1 MPMKKRIFKK
11 SNKEILIKPTITQ
24 NLRTSPIRLH
34 LLRQN
39 LLPTERTRDLPTSR
53 DLRLTRPSM
62 LTLEAQKV
70 ENATHADGV
79 KTRHHLRDT
88 GVVIVLL
95 EANRAVE
102 TLLKA
107 KERALG

>member
-1 MPMKKRIFKK
+1 MSVKKKQDKYLKKRLEQRNQT
-11 SNKEILIKPTITQ
+11 SNQFTS

-53 DLRLTRPSM
+53 DLRLARPSM
-62 LTLEAQKV
+62 LTLEAQEV

-102 TLLKA
+102 TLL
-107 KERALG
+107 

>member
-1 MPMKKRIFKK
+1 
-11 SNKEILIKPTITQ
+11 
-24 NLRTSPIRLH
+24 
-34 LLRQN
+34 
-39 LLPTERTRDLPTSR
+39 
-53 DLRLTRPSM
+53 M
-62 LTLEAQKV
+62 LTLEAQEV

-88 GVVIVLL
+88 GVVVVLL

-107 KERALG
+107 KERALGYQFRRGTALSVGLVKHSLRISLNH

>member
-1 MPMKKRIFKK
+1 MTEMSYDI
-11 SNKEILIKPTITQ
+11 
-24 NLRTSPIRLH
+24 PIRLH

-53 DLRLTRPSM
+53 DLRLARPSM
-62 LTLEAQKV
+62 LTLEAQEV

-88 GVVIVLL
+88 GVVVILL

-102 TLLKA
+102 TLLFFHCSS
-107 KERALG
+107 